1 MKVHYQMAEPGF
13 TPRTSILGIYGTSYG
28 LQLGDINNFLC
39 IVIYRG
45 KNVVNFKK
53 FVDKE
58 IHAIKNANLITGW
71 VILSL
76 SPIFVNSYQVR
87 RTVATLINQL
97 NQNIRS

>member
-1 MKVHYQMAEPGF
+1 MKAYYQMTEPGF
-13 TPRTSILGIYGTSYG
+13 NPRTSILGIFGTSYG
-28 LQLGDINNFLC
+28 LQLGEINNFLC

-53 FVDKE
+53 FEDLKTFK
-58 IHAIKNANLITGW
+58 IKDANLITGW

-76 SPIFVNSYQVR
+76 SPIFIDSYQVS
-87 RTVATLINQL
+87 RTVAALINQL